1 MKKKSL
7 VVAGLFLMT
16 QLNVLAIDT
25 LHLNVQR
32 FTRINLQFKA
42 TSLNTPPLKITP
54 ADPKWILKITN
65 PAKAKITIG
74 NIEAPLTPV
83 EFGRGDTLLEII
95 NNVLIAKNFT
105 LKKTFRLRVLTH
117 GDSLLKNFMIEIDN
131 SATAVNSNPN
141 TPQSGDEVTAEPGD
155 HIPGSMVY
163 DAIALAD
170 INNTSKG
177 QMKEILTYYARGQ
190 DLKKAFKGNKFLEP
204 LVDSLENTVLAQSSF
219 GISSILASVGGLD
232 VTKYADGIARFLV
245 KRAKQELSVAYFER
259 FKAIIDSTKDLATV
273 FPKTTV
279 LLQAIGV
286 EVYDYERYIQNLRE
300 AFKADIVV
308 IHRNLPGI
316 VKNHPDF
323 FEKHL
328 ELKAALLSGC
338 YIAGELE
345 IQAHP
350 GDILANYP
358 LEYLDGLS
366 TDFSGAVQT
375 LQLLSASLRDTTTG
389 EDANYWVPI
398 KSLRQLVNNQLS
410 LKYYLGLVYHD
421 ALTKYESIPFEN
433 ATLVALLDKVADQY
447 DKGVKVYNAYKRYV
461 LRFAE
466 KTEAINKMIHDYSEL
481 PSDSAALEKY
491 GAYLRSAVDFI
502 QYCTQASNLPLI
514 EDKVRDLDSLFNKY
528 FQVAY
533 SSSDLLTN
541 ISKKNYSAAIN
552 DLVRIY
558 NLVRVKPLQD
568 ENDFAAA
575 SSSVVAQNRLAKY
588 GSFMASVATAK
599 TPGEVEKAIEAAALP
614 VGSSRVKRE
623 TQFNV
628 SLNAYVGPYIGYEK
642 IKGVDSGGKVNAYG
656 ITAPIGFSISKGYSI
671 LFFNSKKHRSSS
683 SIFFSLIDLGAV
695 TAFRFTNDSTEKVP
709 TIELK
714 DIFSPGIF
722 YSHGFGK
729 TPLSLNI
736 GYQVGP
742 LLRRVKLDENDFS
755 KTYSRVSVSLVVDIP
770 IFNLYSRSK

>member
-7 VVAGLFLMT
+7 VVAGLFLIAQM
-16 QLNVLAIDT
+16 NVHALDT
-25 LHLNVQR
+25 LHLNIRTSTDVK
-32 FTRINLQFKA
+32 LQFKGA
-42 TSLNTPPLKITP
+42 DLSAPFKITP
-54 ADPKWILKITN
+54 ATPNWILKITN
-65 PAKAKITIG
+65 RANLKITLG
-74 NIEAPLTPV
+74 HVQATLTPI
-83 EFGRGDTLLEII
+83 EIGPADTLLAVS
-95 NNVLIAKNFT
+95 NNKLIAKNFT
-105 LKKTFRLRVLTH
+105 FQKKFRLQVL
-117 GDSLLKNFMIEIDN
+117 GSNNAVIKNFMVDLGAPA
-131 SATAVNSNPN
+131 ATTTNVTNPN
-141 TPQSGDEVTAEPGD
+141 NPQSGDASTESSGE

-163 DAIALAD
+163 DALALAD
-170 INNTSKG
+170 IHNYSDAAR
-177 QMKEILTYYARGQ
+177 KEILSYYAQGK
-190 DLKKAFKGNKFLEP
+190 DIAEAFKGNKFLAP
-204 LVDSLENTVLAQSSF
+204 LIKSLDSLTEAQSAF
-219 GISSILASVGGLD
+219 GISSVLASVGGLD
-232 VTKYADGIARFLV
+232 VTKYADGIAKFLV
-245 KRAKQELSVAYFER
+245 KRVKQELSVAFFEK

-316 VKNHPDF
+316 VKNHPAF
-323 FEKHL
+323 FDRHPEV
-328 ELKAALLSGC
+328 KASLLSGC
-338 YIAGELE
+338 YIAVELE
-345 IQAHP
+345 NQSHP

-358 LEYLDGLS
+358 LEYLEGLNH
-366 TDFSGAVQT
+366 DFSGAIQT
-375 LQLLSASLRDTTTG
+375 LQILSGSLRDTSQG
-389 EDANYWVPI
+389 EESTYWVPI
-398 KSLRQLVNNQLS
+398 SALRQLVNNQLS
-410 LKYYLGLVYHD
+410 LRYYLGLVYHE
-421 ALTKYESIPFEN
+421 ALTKYDSIPFQN
-433 ATLVALLDKVADQY
+433 TSLVALLDKVADQY
-447 DKGVKVYNAYKRYV
+447 DRGVLVYNAYKRYI

-466 KTEAINKMIHDYSEL
+466 KTQAINKMIQEYDEL

-491 GAYLRSAVDFI
+491 GAYLRTVVDFI

-514 EDKVRDLDSLFNKY
+514 DDKVQDLDSLFNKY

-552 DLVRIY
+552 DVVRIY

-568 ENDFAAA
+568 ENDIAAA
-575 SSSVVAQNRLAKY
+575 SVSVKTQSHLAKY

-599 TPGEVEKAIEAAALP
+599 TPDEVSKAIEAAALP

-623 TQFNV
+623 TLFNV
-628 SLNAYVGPYIGYEK
+628 SLNAYVGPYVGYEK
-642 IKGVDSGGKVNAYG
+642 IKGVDSGKINAYG
-656 ITAPIGFSISKGYSI
+656 ITAPIGFSVSKGYSI
-671 LFFNSKKHRSSS
+671 LFFKSNKHRTSS
-683 SIFFSLIDLGAV
+683 SIFFSLIDLGAI

-722 YSHGFGK
+722 YSHGFGR

-742 LLRRVKLDENDFS
+742 LLRRVRLDENEYG
-755 KTYSRVSVSLVVDIP
+755 KTYSRFSVSLVVDIP
-770 IFNLYSRSK
+770 VFNLYTR